1 MATTPSTKLDQLL
14 RKIQPCQFASYQEF
28 MRTVIIEALANTNF
42 TFEEI
47 NYDFFALNREI
58 FQRINKEKAAFY
70 KFLAN
75 TRPDII
81 SDGPERSPHSP
92 WNPAAS

>member
-1 MATTPSTKLDQLL
+1 MATTPSTKLEQLL
-14 RKIQPCQFASYQEF
+14 RKIQLCKFASYQEF
-28 MRTVIIEALANTNF
+28 MRAVIIEALANTNF
-42 TFEEI
+42 TFDEI

-58 FQRINKEKAAFY
+58 FQHINRETATFY

-81 SDGPERSPHSP
+81 SDGPER
-92 WNPAAS
+92 